1 MAIKLIKACKELNIG
16 MATLLDFC
24 SAMGYNVPADPNF
37 CLDDDIYLAL
47 ANEFNHDLAFKLNPG
62 RGINQN
68 SVHQSG
74 IQSIGVRNFRKFKEL
89 KPIALNGITY
99 VVGGNNAGKSTL
111 VKALRLVVENM
122 TNLASV
128 GNGYSL
134 KSMTPKFYFDL
145 KGLNIGTFEKAHNR
159 NATEKYISFN
169 AELSE
174 YLNTIIQV
182 EQQSDNSPIA
192 VVSFLRVEDKTV
204 QCAFEIDTKKGKMRL
219 YNIGGIAATDDAE
232 EQVAKLDNQLKQLS
246 DRLDTIQNQL
256 NDSHIVL
263 PIEKRMNLVSKSTSL
278 NAEKEKL
285 NTRLKN
291 LRADIKYRKQS
302 AETSA
307 GELLS
312 EMNMSLNNDNPN
324 DNLLVRLLKGM
335 KLQLSTQNTTSQSQ
349 RSKNPVYAQNID
361 RIIGHLRWALASS
374 NIEYIG
380 AHAATQKTIFS
391 LDDHNDDM
399 VTIIHEWYQQHIL
412 PGEEEHN
419 FILKWICDLQI
430 GVDFQIENHYGE
442 AYSVSIKEHEHE
454 FASSMSELG
463 MGAIQMM
470 TMLLHLS
477 SLMRKYKNYRNK
489 PLIIFEEPEQNMH
502 PNWQSHLAEIF
513 EEVRSMGFRIMVE
526 THSEYMI
533 RKSQVQVADMH
544 FADQSDLDDNCPI
557 ATYYFPT
564 DGEPY
569 KMEYRTTGGFT
580 KPFGEGFFDEA
591 AKWDMAI
598 IQNEVSNPVK
608 RVR

>member
-16 MATLLDFC
+16 MATLTEFC
-24 SAMGYNVPADPNF
+24 SAMGYNVPADPNYRI
-37 CLDDDIYLAL
+37 DDDIYLAL
-47 ANEFNHDLAFKLNPG
+47 ANEFNRDLAFKIASE
-62 RGINQN
+62 RGITPN
-68 SVHQSG
+68 SMHQSG
-74 IQSIGVRNFRKFKEL
+74 IQSIGVRNFRKFEEL
-89 KPIALNGITY
+89 KPISLKGITY
-99 VVGGNNAGKSTL
+99 IVGGNNAGKSTI

-128 GNGYSL
+128 GNDYSL
-134 KSMTPKFYFDL
+134 QGMTPKFHFDL

-159 NATEKYISFN
+159 NSTEKSISFN

-174 YLNTIIQV
+174 NIYTIIQV
-182 EQQSDNSPIA
+182 EQQADNSPIA
-192 VVSFLRVEDKTV
+192 VVPFLRIEDKAV
-204 QCAFEIDTKKGKMRL
+204 QCAFEVDAKKGKMRL
-219 YNIGGIAATDDAE
+219 YNIGGVATTDDAE
-232 EQVAKLDNQLKQLS
+232 EQADKLDTQLKQLS
-246 DRLDTIQNQL
+246 DQLETIQTQL
-256 NDSHIVL
+256 NDPHLVL
-263 PIEKRMNLVSKSTSL
+263 PIEKRMSLVSKSTSL

-285 NTRLKN
+285 KTRIKN
-291 LRADIKYRKQS
+291 LKADIKYRKQS
-302 AETSA
+302 AETST
-307 GELLS
+307 GELLF
-312 EMNMSLNNDNPN
+312 EMNLSLNNDNPN
-324 DNLLVRLLKGM
+324 DNLLVRMLKGM

-349 RSKNPVYAQNID
+349 RAKNPVYAQNIE

-391 LDDHNDDM
+391 LDDHNDET
-399 VTIIHEWYQQHIL
+399 VAIIHEWYQQHIL
-412 PGEEEHN
+412 PGEAEHI
-419 FILKWICDLQI
+419 FILKWIHDLHI
-430 GVDFQIENHYGE
+430 GVDFKIENHYGE

-454 FASSMSELG
+454 FASSLSELG

-470 TMLLHLS
+470 TLLLHLS

-502 PNWQSHLAEIF
+502 PNWQSLLADIF

-533 RKSQVQVADMH
+533 RKSQVQVAEMP
-544 FADQSDLDDNCPI
+544 FADQTDLNDNCPI